1 MTASVQAEQMA
12 QLLRPLS
19 HRCKDRS
26 QSPRTHINSQ
36 ARRHTSGTLK
46 PANQAREAKFQANE
60 KLLQTISGRPLMI
73 TLPPPCTRRNKLMCM
88 HAEDYIWACVLSSMH
103 TLMCMHAEDYTW
115 SCVLTSCTRRNTLM
129 CMHAGDNTWACI
141 VTSMHTCST
150 HAENYTCACV
160 LASMYNASPRS
171 YPV

>member
-1 MTASVQAEQMA
+1 MA
-12 QLLRPLS
+12 QLLRPLP

-46 PANQAREAKFQANE
+46 PANQAKEAKFQANE

-73 TLPPPCTRRNKLMCM
+73 PLPPPCTRRNKLMCM

-103 TLMCMHAEDYTW
+103 THRHTLMCTHAEDYTW
-115 SCVLTSCTRRNTLM
+115 SCVLTS
-129 CMHAGDNTWACI
+129 
-141 VTSMHTCST
+141 MHTYIHTYVHACWGQHLGLCCNLHAHMQHACWELHLCLCSNL
-150 HAENYTCACV
+150 HVQC
-160 LASMYNASPRS
+160 
-171 YPV
+171 